1 MSTLPLTRCTR
12 KWSLA
17 GILLLLA
24 ALGDIGAATAQS
36 FESGEG
42 VVRVTDWPD
51 EEARRTLRYDILP
64 FIDTLTV
71 AYQYAVRDGRPALS
85 LVVDWDPGTS
95 AIYRGVRT
103 SYAEIPGDVRMVG
116 LDLRI
121 GVFVDGRRAAVLS
134 VVVDSMVVGPYP
146 DFVEIALPDLTWD
159 NVFAETTPEEA
170 KAIFL
175 NGFELADLEV
185 AGAGFAVFDEDGD
198 VTNPAAGRPTRSQP
212 SRVSIYRAPRFVD
225 GFIDVTWLIGGISR
239 VPSPRE
245 DIPRG
250 SMGRGDGGRNAEEA
264 RGDRR
269 ARPGDG
275 TVGRDAGRS
284 EARGRNRSDARDE
297 ERSGTRSADRPAA
310 RGEDRPRARAES
322 STDDDEKGGSEDRKE
337 GGFRLP
343 GSGGDDDD
351 DEDDDE
357 LVPYALAAVG
367 AAGILAAVGGTV
379 GYYGNSHYAP
389 IGLTSGF
396 VRRDGGLLLQAAVNE
411 ALLFDEPRAKRLTV
425 KLLSFGN
432 FLNSGLQPALGAGV
446 LATAEGGEITYEP
459 TLSIGAVGVYKMM
472 LVYGGYDV
480 VHQGPEFGVAV
491 NFREFGWGRSNRGE

>member
-1 MSTLPLTRCTR
+1 MRCIR
-12 KWSLA
+12 KWSVA
-17 GILLLLA
+17 AILLLLA
-24 ALGDIGAATAQS
+24 ALGHVGTATAQT

-71 AYQYAVRDGRPALS
+71 AYEYAVRDGRPALS
-85 LVVDWDPGTS
+85 LVVDWVPGTS

-103 SYAEIPGDVRMVG
+103 SYADIPGDVRMAG

-121 GVFVDGRRAAVLS
+121 GVVVDGRKAAELS

-159 NVFAETTPEEA
+159 NVFAETTAEEA

-185 AGAGFAVFDEDGD
+185 AGAAFAVFDENGE
-198 VTNPAAGRPTRSQP
+198 VANPAARRPTRSQP
-212 SRVSIYRAPRFVD
+212 RRVSIYRGPRFVD
-225 GFIDVTWLIGGISR
+225 GFIDVTWLIGGITR
-239 VPSPRE
+239 APSARG
-245 DIPRG
+245 DNPRG
-250 SMGRGDGGRNAEEA
+250 SMGRGDEGRIADER

-269 ARPGDG
+269 LRPGEG
-275 TVGRDAGRS
+275 SVGRDAGRS
-284 EARGRNRSDARDE
+284 EAREDRSSGARDE
-297 ERSGTRSADRPAA
+297 DRSVTRAADRSTT
-310 RGEDRPRARAES
+310 RGEDRAGTRGES
-322 STDDDEKGGSEDRKE
+322 RTDDDEKGGSEDRKE

-351 DEDDDE
+351 DDDDDE
-357 LVPYALAAVG
+357 LVPYALAAIG

-379 GYYGNSHYAP
+379 GYYGSSRYAP

-411 ALLFDEPRAKRLTV
+411 ALLFDEPRPKRLTV

-480 VHQGPEFGVAV
+480 LHQGPELGVAV
-491 NFREFGWGRSNRGE
+491 NFREFGWGGSKRGD